1 MLIIKN
7 FQSWAQPGEQ
17 VGIIAAQ
24 SIGEPSTQMTLNTFH
39 LAGVA
44 SKSNVTR
51 GVPRLKELLK
61 VTKNPKAISLTVPLK
76 KEYRNSIEKAREVAQ
91 DLELTTLKDIVTKT
105 AIYFDSSDN
114 STVLEEDKE
123 LINFYSLF
131 ETRGSED
138 ADKWSKWLLRMEFD
152 RDTMFAKNIS
162 MDDVAFALEQKFSE
176 EVHLIYSDYNSERL
190 VMRIRLTLD
199 NKESTK
205 DDILNLKKLQNKLL
219 TSIVIRGVAGIKSVS
234 YREDKNYYE
243 LQDGKYE
250 QITQYILDTDGS
262 NFLDIMN
269 HPYVNGNGVLS
280 SHVHDIY
287 ENLGIEAARATLLT
301 EITNLFA
308 DAGGVDF
315 RHLGLLCDWM
325 TRIGKLLSVDRYG
338 INKQDIGP
346 LAKASFE
353 ETEKILLKAALYGE
367 IDPITG
373 VSANIMTGQPIKGG
387 TGFSEI
393 LLDENALIRLQDG
406 LPPIEEGEEE
416 EEYEPT
422 QENIDEAL
430 YETNE
435 DKCAAINL
443 KLNVALPTETTHIEE
458 PDVDMYTIDE
468 ED

>member
-1 MLIIKN
+1 
-7 FQSWAQPGEQ
+7 
-17 VGIIAAQ
+17 
-24 SIGEPSTQMTLNTFH
+24 MTSLKDTFH

-76 KEYRNSIEKAREVAQ
+76 KEYRDSIDKAREVAQ
-91 DLELTTLKDIVTKT
+91 DLELTTLKDIVSKT
-105 AIYFDSSDN
+105 AIYFDPSDTN
-114 STVLEEDKE
+114 TVLEEDKD
-123 LINFYSLF
+123 LIQFYSVF
-131 ETRGSED
+131 EQQKLED
-138 ADKWSKWLLRMEFD
+138 SDKWSKWLLRMEFD

-176 EVHLIYSDYNSERL
+176 ELHLIYSDYNSDRL
-190 VMRIRLTLD
+190 IMRIRLTLEH
-199 NKESTK
+199 KESTK

-219 TSIVIRGVAGIKSVS
+219 TSIVIRGVSGIKSVS
-234 YREDKNYYE
+234 YRQEKNYYE
-243 LQDGKYE
+243 LRDGKYE

-269 HPYVNGNGVLS
+269 HPYVNGNGVMS

-287 ENLGIEAARATLLT
+287 ENLGVEAARATLLN

-325 TRIGKLLSVDRYG
+325 TRVGKLLSVDRYG

-393 LLDENALIRLQDG
+393 LLDENALLRLQDG
-406 LPPIEEGEEE
+406 LPPVEEGQDEGEEDD
-416 EEYEPT
+416 YAPT
-422 QENIDEAL
+422 QENINEAL
-430 YETNE
+430 YDTSD
-435 DKCAAINL
+435 DKCSAANL
-443 KLNVALPTETTHIEE
+443 KLNVALPQETTHIEE
-458 PDVDMYTIDE
+458 PDIDMYTIDE
-468 ED
+468 DE